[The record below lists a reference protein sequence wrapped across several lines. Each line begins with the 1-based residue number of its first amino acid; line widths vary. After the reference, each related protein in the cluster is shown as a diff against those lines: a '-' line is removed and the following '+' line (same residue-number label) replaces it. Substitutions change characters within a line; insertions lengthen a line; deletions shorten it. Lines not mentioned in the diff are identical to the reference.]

1 MRVWRA
7 VPEGV
12 TAISPG
18 DWVALSEKYARAESQ
33 IEHAQVITATATASE
48 LWSEGLLE
56 EWGYQGTA
64 PLRADPAAAERP
76 LSRASFPQSA
86 RAAVASTR
94 TAEAHTQAMTRANTI
109 GPEVGR

>member
-64 PLRADPAAAERP
+64 PLRAEPAAAEP
-76 LSRASFPQSA
+76 CQLPSERASGGRFNTDRRGPHTGHD
-86 RAAVASTR
+86 AS
-94 TAEAHTQAMTRANTI
+94 
-109 GPEVGR
+109 

>member
-64 PLRADPAAAERP
+64 PLRAEPAAAERP
-76 LSRASFPQSA
+76 LSRASSLRARERRSLQHGPQ
-86 RAAVASTR
+86 RPTHR
-94 TAEAHTQAMTRANTI
+94 
-109 GPEVGR
+109 P